1 MAPSNSKR
9 SRRTRKLA
17 EPNFGVRRRVLLGVM
32 LVGLAALVWRAVDQ
46 QILEN
51 AFLQD
56 EGKRRYLRVV
66 EVPAHRGIIRD
77 RNGEPLAVSAP
88 VDAVWA
94 NPRELAPRIE
104 QLQPLAK
111 PLDMNIGSL
120 RRKLAA
126 NSGREFV
133 YLKRWVNPERAQ
145 AVMAAAKER
154 EITGL
159 GLLREYRRYYPSGEI
174 TAHLVGFT
182 DIDDRGQ
189 EGLELVYDDWLMG
202 RSGAKRVIKDGQG
215 RVVANVERVRAPQ
228 PGRGI
233 DLSVDRR
240 VQFLAYREL
249 KRALKQHKARAGS
262 AVMLDVLS
270 GEVLAMVNQPA
281 YNPNGGRDNQGGRLR
296 NRAVTDVLEPG
307 STVKPFVIALAMERG
322 LVGPGTQIETAPGWM
337 RVGRNIVK
345 DVRNF
350 GLVDVSTVITKSSN
364 VGITKVALQL
374 EPQALW
380 QLYRALG
387 MGQVTES
394 GFPGEVAGQLPHFSG
409 WSRFEQAT
417 LGFGYGLSVT
427 TLQLARAYA
436 VLAADGMKRP
446 VSLLKLDKRP
456 AGERVLSVATSRAVR
471 AMLETVVSAE
481 GTAVEA
487 AVSGYRVAGKT
498 GTAKKSIA
506 GGYAKKKYQ
515 SVFAGM
521 APASKPRLVMV
532 VMVDE
537 PSNGEYYGGKVAAP
551 VFSKVMAGALRLLN
565 VAPDRMEELS
575 VRLADA
581 GGAQ

>member
-1 MAPSNSKR
+1 MARRNPRR
-9 SRRTRKLA
+9 SRRNRKLA
-17 EPNFGVRRRVLLGVM
+17 EPNFGIRRRVLLSVM
-32 LVGLAALVWRAVDQ
+32 LVGLGALVWRAVDQ

-56 EGKRRYLRVV
+56 EGKRRYLRVM

-94 NPRELAPRIE
+94 NPRELTPRID
-104 QLQPLAK
+104 QLQPLAQA
-111 PLDMNIGSL
+111 LGTDVASL
-120 RRKLAA
+120 RRRLAG
-126 NSGREFV
+126 NSRREFV
-133 YLKRWVNPERAQ
+133 YLKRGVDPQRAQ
-145 AVMAAAKER
+145 ALMDVARAR

-159 GLLREYRRYYPSGEI
+159 GLLREYRRYYPSGEV

-189 EGLELVYDDWLMG
+189 EGLELVYNDWLTG
-202 RSGAKRVIKDGQG
+202 RPGAKRVIKDGQG
-215 RVVANVERVRAPQ
+215 RVVANVERVRRPQ
-228 PGRGI
+228 PGREL
-233 DLSVDRR
+233 DLAVDRR
-240 VQFLAYREL
+240 LQFLAYREL
-249 KRALKQHKARAGS
+249 KRALQQHKAKAGS
-262 AVMLDVLS
+262 AVMLDVRS

-281 YNPNGGRDNQGGRLR
+281 YNPNGRRDNRGGRLR

-322 LVGPGTQIETAPGWM
+322 LVGPATEVATAPGWI
-337 RVGRNIVK
+337 RVGRHTVK

-350 GLVDVSTVITKSSN
+350 GLMDVAGVITKSSN

-374 EPQALW
+374 EPEAMW
-380 QLYRALG
+380 QFYRALG
-387 MGQVTES
+387 MGTVTES
-394 GFPGEVAGQLPHFSG
+394 GFPGEVAGQVPHFSG
-409 WSRFEQAT
+409 WSRFEHAT
-417 LGFGYGLSVT
+417 LAFGYGLSVT

-436 VLAADGMKRP
+436 VLAADGIKRP
-446 VSLLKLDKRP
+446 VSLLKLQQPP

-481 GTAVEA
+481 GTAAEA
-487 AVSGYRVAGKT
+487 AISGYRVAGKT

-506 GGYAKKKYQ
+506 GGYAKKRYQ
-515 SVFAGM
+515 AVFAGM

-537 PSNGEYYGGKVAAP
+537 PSAGEYYGGKVAAP
-551 VFSKVMAGALRLLN
+551 VFAKVMAGALRLLN
-565 VAPDRMEELS
+565 VAPDRMAELR
-575 VRLADA
+575 VRLAEA
-581 GGAQ
+581 GGAR